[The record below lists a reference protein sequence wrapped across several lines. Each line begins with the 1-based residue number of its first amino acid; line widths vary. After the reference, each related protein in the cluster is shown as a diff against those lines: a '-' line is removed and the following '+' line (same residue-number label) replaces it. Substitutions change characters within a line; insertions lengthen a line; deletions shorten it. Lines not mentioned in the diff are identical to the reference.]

1 MHRPHFP
8 PSLALCLFW
17 GQVLGFLRPHLVSGT
32 VIWFDD
38 YLMTEGWQLNENK
51 AWRELVEEHDIQF
64 EWVAFGYMA
73 VVVRIL

>member
-1 MHRPHFP
+1 M
-8 PSLALCLFW
+8 
-17 GQVLGFLRPHLVSGT
+17 LGFLRPHLVSGT